1 MSRCHCLELTRTAAF
16 AYHILQISQQLPQ
29 PRLTIW
35 DCHCCRPHAG
45 GAAVPVRA
53 SRGGKEGWHRV
64 SAAADGPP
72 AMPGLLLPP
81 VPAAAAAC
89 PSCLPDAPLPT
100 PSLLATNRSKAASS
114 LVFSPDAQHLLV
126 VGGDAVAVLDA
137 GSRAEQQ
144 RLAIPSIMAAALSPK
159 GTYLITFQRPSKDE
173 SGQGELAVLES
184 RCLAAAGSAGC
195 RGCRFSSQL
204 P

>member
-1 MSRCHCLELTRTAAF
+1 
-16 AYHILQISQQLPQ
+16 
-29 PRLTIW
+29 
-35 DCHCCRPHAG
+35 
-45 GAAVPVRA
+45 
-53 SRGGKEGWHRV
+53 
-64 SAAADGPP
+64 
-72 AMPGLLLPP
+72 MPGLLLPP

-100 PSLLATNRSKAASS
+100 PSLLATNCSKAASS

-173 SGQGELAVLES
+173 SGQGELVGVLGS

-204 P
+204 PYGNV